1 MYFKGEVL
9 SLTRALNKKID
20 FKKSVLIIS
29 IILKVKIFKQL
40 IMKRFYLTKL
50 AILVVMLLGWN
61 INAIGQPVT
70 FYYTGAM
77 QRYTVPAYTTAVGV
91 NAVGAVGGWS
101 STSQPGGYGGRVQC
115 TLTVTP
121 GQVLY
126 IVCGGAGK
134 TGIAATSVA
143 AGFNDSGANG
153 GWCSS
158 ISSYGG
164 GSGGGASDI
173 RIGGTQ
179 LTNRVVVAGGGG
191 GAGCNCTN
199 PGGHGGGLVG
209 ANAIG
214 CSTEYNGVGGTQ
226 TGGGLGGT
234 YSSYGTSGSGVLGWG
249 GIASTQPFN
258 TPGSAGGGG
267 GGGYY
272 GGAGGSWGGGG
283 GGSSWTDPVLATAV
297 VHTQGYLNTRDS
309 GGYITLTPNCNPATS
324 GGVITGTSPLC
335 GGSGV
340 ATFTESVAGGYW
352 LSSNTAIATVGT
364 GTGIVTA
371 VSTGAVVISYAVA
384 YPCGSPAYATYN
396 LTVAPPPNPITGST
410 NICTGIP
417 TTFSDAGG
425 GTWSSSNIALV
436 TIGSTTGIAT
446 GINVGNATITYTLP
460 SGCYGTLTT
469 TVNVS
474 PSLYSVTG
482 GGAYCAGGA
491 GTDVFMGGSDLLVNY
506 KLYNNGTLVS
516 TTPGGGSYI
525 DFGVMTAAGTYSV
538 IATNT
543 NGGCVRNMSGN
554 PVITINPVPAVNTVI
569 NGGSYCSGGTGV
581 HIGLNGSVVGVNYQ
595 LFKGTGSYGSP
606 MGGTSAA
613 LDFGLITP
621 AGTYT
626 VNATY
631 PLTGCSSNMTGS
643 AVVTV
648 NPLPDNHTVINGGS
662 YCLGGSGVHVG
673 LDGSTIGT
681 DYQLVLAGTGS
692 TVLHGN
698 GSPLDFGLVTAT
710 GNYTV
715 LATNTATGCTN
726 LMSSSA
732 TVTTNALPSIYP
744 VTGGGGYCVGSAGS
758 DISLAYS
765 IPGVN
770 YQLWRGTT
778 QVGSYITGIGGPI
791 DFGNF
796 TVSATYYVI
805 ATNATTGCT
814 STMLGSPTIFANPL
828 PTAINVGGGGHYC
841 SGSAGRDITL
851 SPATPGISYQLMFE
865 GRTHGLPVTASSS
878 TVDFGYMT
886 APGRYTVMATN
897 PTTSCSNN
905 MLDTANV
912 VIDALPTLFVVGG
925 GGNYCAGF
933 AGVDVNLSGSETGV
947 NYQLYHDGSVLGS
960 PISGSGSLISFGLR
974 TTPGNYTIKATNTA
988 TGCSVW
994 MSGSVAV
1001 NLNPLPSV
1009 YNMTGGG
1016 TYCSNGVGVTVGLNY
1031 STSGINYQLMRN
1043 GVAVG
1048 TPLGGASSALN
1059 FGLQMAPGNY
1069 TVVATNVSTG
1079 CVANMSGTSV
1089 VNVTPAPVVYH
1100 VTGGG
1105 SFCSDGTGVHV
1116 GIGASNTGV
1125 SYQLFN
1131 GAIPSGSALP
1141 GNGTPLDFG
1150 LRVAPGTYKVIATN
1164 TSNGCMIDMADT
1176 ANVIMNLTPSVYTVT
1191 GGGSY
1196 CSGSIGVDVGMSYS
1210 DAGVQ
1215 YQLYLGGSPVSGLLS
1230 GTSGTLSFGYQTADG
1245 TYSVRAVNPST
1256 ACVANMSGIAT
1267 VVTNPLPRLFTV
1279 TGGGS
1284 FCQSGSGVHVGL
1296 SNSAMGVNYQL
1307 FNSITGSV
1315 GSALPGTNTAL
1326 DFGLQTGAGSY
1337 TVLATN
1343 SSTPC
1348 NVLMTGSANVVVN
1361 PLPHVDTVTGG
1372 GNYCAGGTGVTIGL
1386 TGSQTGINYIL
1397 SNGSGTV
1404 GLPWLGTN
1412 TPIDF
1417 GLMTAAGAYSVRAI
1431 NPATS
1436 CSTDMFGTQTVGIT
1450 PIVVP
1455 TISASAFKP
1464 SPICAS
1470 TVDTFYSNSTNGGSA
1485 PVYSW
1490 SVSGGTS
1497 AGSSSSYYYTP
1508 SNGDVV
1514 TVTMTSNAN
1523 CATPATVSASV
1534 TMSVIA
1540 NVTPSATI
1548 SANTGDTVC
1557 QGANSVFT
1565 IFPINGGSSPVYHWY
1580 KNGTYQASGSTF
1592 SYSPATGDNVYA
1604 ELVSSITCVTADSVA
1619 SNHLNMV
1626 SLVVPN
1632 PTVTI
1637 SASPAIVGL
1646 GQYDTLT
1653 ATVTNG
1659 GPNPT
1664 YQWYVNG
1671 SPTVT
1676 SRVFITNQ
1684 LSNNDSVSVNV
1695 LSSGNCGGKPG
1706 SGHVIVRVR
1715 NVGIQSVANNS
1726 SFVIAPN
1733 PNKGSFNIKGAFGSS
1748 MDEEVTLELTNMLGQ
1763 VVYSSKLMTQSGS
1776 INEQVQI
1783 NNNLANGMY
1792 ILTLRSGSEI
1802 SVINMV
1808 IEQ

>member
-1 MYFKGEVL
+1 
-9 SLTRALNKKID
+9 
-20 FKKSVLIIS
+20 
-29 IILKVKIFKQL
+29 
-40 IMKRFYLTKL
+40 MKRFYLTKL

-77 QRYTVPAYTTAVGV
+77 QRYTVPAYSTQVV
-91 NAVGAVGGWS
+91 VDAVGAVGGWS
-101 STSQPGGYGGRVQC
+101 STGQRGGYGGRTQC

-126 IVCGGAGK
+126 IVCGGAG
-134 TGIAATSVA
+134 GDGL
-143 AGFNDSGANG
+143 AGQSKPGGYNDSGANG

-158 ISSYGG
+158 ISGYGG
-164 GSGGGASDI
+164 GGGGGASDI

-191 GAGCNCTN
+191 GGACNCTN

-209 ANAIG
+209 GNAG
-214 CSTEYNGVGGTQ
+214 SCSTEYCGVGGSQ
-226 TGGGLGGT
+226 TAGGAGGT
-234 YSSYGTSGSGVLGWG
+234 YSTYGTSSPGVLGWG

-272 GGAGGSWGGGG
+272 GGGGGSWGGGG
-283 GGSSWTDPVLATAV
+283 GGSSWTDPILATGV
-297 VHTQGYLNTRDS
+297 LHTQGFWTPQDS
-309 GGYITLTPNCNPATS
+309 GGHITLTPNCIPAVS

-335 GGSGV
+335 AGSGV
-340 ATFTESVAGGYW
+340 ATFTENIAGGYW
-352 LSSNTAIATVGT
+352 ISSNTAIATVGS
-364 GTGIVTA
+364 GTGIVTGVA
-371 VSTGAVVISYAVA
+371 AGAVVISYAVA

-396 LTVAPPPNPITGST
+396 LTVAPPPNPISGST

-417 TTFSDAGG
+417 TAFTDAGG
-425 GTWSSSNIALV
+425 GTWASSNIALV

-446 GINVGNATITYTLP
+446 GVNVGNATITYTLP
-460 SGCYGTLTT
+460 SGCYGTITT

-474 PSLYSVTG
+474 PSLFSVTG
-482 GGAYCAGGA
+482 GGSYCAGGA
-491 GTDVFMGGSDLLVNY
+491 GTDIFMGGSDLLVNY
-506 KLYNNGTLVS
+506 KLYNGASLIS
-516 TTPGGGSYI
+516 TVPGGGSYI
-525 DFGVMTAAGTYSV
+525 DFGVLSAAGTYSV

-543 NGGCVRNMSGN
+543 NGGCVRTMSGN
-554 PVITINPVPAVNTVI
+554 PVITVNPVPAINSVI
-569 NGGSYCSGGTGV
+569 NGGTYCLGGTGV
-581 HIGLNGSVVGVNYQ
+581 HVGLNGSVSGVRYQ
-595 LFKGTGSYGSP
+595 LFLGTGAYGSP
-606 MGGTSAA
+606 ITGDGSAI
-613 LDFGLITP
+613 DFGLITP

-626 VNATY
+626 VQASF
-631 PLTGCSSNMTGS
+631 PLTGCASNMTGS
-643 AVVTV
+643 AVVSI
-648 NPLPDNHTVINGGS
+648 NPLPANHTVINGGS
-662 YCLGGSGVHVG
+662 YCVGGSGVHVG
-673 LDGSTIGT
+673 LDGSTTGT

-692 TVLHGN
+692 TILHGN
-698 GSPLDFGLVTAT
+698 GSALDFGLVTAT

-715 LATNTATGCTN
+715 LATNTSTLCN
-726 LMSSSA
+726 NVMSSSA

-744 VTGGGGYCVGSAGS
+744 VIGGGGYCVGSAGS
-758 DISLAYS
+758 NISLSYS
-765 IPGVN
+765 VPGIN
-770 YQLWRGTT
+770 YQLWRGSTT
-778 QVGSYITGIGGPI
+778 VGSYITGIGGPI

-796 TVSATYYVI
+796 TTAATYHIV

-814 STMLGSPTIFANPL
+814 SNMAGSPTIFANPL
-828 PTAINVGGGGHYC
+828 PTAINVSGGGHYC
-841 SGSAGRDITL
+841 SGTSGRDISL
-851 SPATPGISYQLMFE
+851 STASPGISYQLNFE
-865 GRTHGLPVTASSS
+865 GVAHGLPVTATSSS
-878 TVDFGYMT
+878 VDFGYMT
-886 APGRYTVMATN
+886 APGRYTVVATN
-897 PTTSCSNN
+897 TSTSCTNN
-905 MLDTANV
+905 MIDTATV

-925 GGNYCAGF
+925 GGNYCAGGP
-933 AGVDVNLSGSETGV
+933 GVDVNLDGSENGV
-947 NYQLYHDGSVLGS
+947 NYQLYLDGTSIGA
-960 PISGSGSLISFGLR
+960 PIAGTGVMISFGIR
-974 TTPGNYTIKATNTA
+974 TTPGNYSIKATSTI
-988 TGCSVW
+988 TGCTVW

-1016 TYCSNGVGVTVGLNY
+1016 TYCSNGVGVYVGLSY
-1031 STSGINYQLMRN
+1031 ATTGINYQLKNN
-1043 GVAVG
+1043 GVALG
-1048 TPLGGASSALN
+1048 TPLGGASAALN

-1079 CVANMSGTSV
+1079 CATNMNGISV
-1089 VNVTPAPVVYH
+1089 VNVTPAPVVYPT
-1100 VTGGG
+1100 TGGG
-1105 SFCSDGTGVHV
+1105 SFCSDGLGVHV
-1116 GIGASNTGV
+1116 GLSASNTGV
-1125 SYQLFN
+1125 TYQLYN
-1131 GAIPSGSALP
+1131 GAIPSGSAIT
-1141 GNGTPLDFG
+1141 GSGTPIDFG
-1150 LRVAPGTYKVIATN
+1150 LRLAPGTYKVIATN
-1164 TSNGCMIDMADT
+1164 TANGCSSNMADS
-1176 ANVIMNLTPSVYTVT
+1176 ANIIMNLTPSVYTVT

-1196 CSGSIGVDVGMSYS
+1196 CSGSAGVDVGLSYS

-1215 YQLYLGGSPVSGLLS
+1215 YQLYRGSSPVSGLVS
-1230 GTSGTLSFGYQTADG
+1230 GTSGTLSFGLQTTDG
-1245 TYSVRAVNPST
+1245 SYTVRAVNPST
-1256 ACVANMSGIAT
+1256 ACVANMSGLAT
-1267 VVTNPLPRLFTV
+1267 VVTNPLPNMYTV

-1284 FCQSGSGVHVGL
+1284 YCQSGTGVHVGL
-1296 SNSAMGVNYQL
+1296 GNSAMGVNYQL
-1307 FNSITGSV
+1307 INSITGPV
-1315 GSALPGTNTAL
+1315 GSALAGTNAAL

-1372 GNYCAGGTGVTIGL
+1372 GNYCVGGTGVGIGL
-1386 TGSQTGINYIL
+1386 TSSQTGINYIL
-1397 SNGSGTV
+1397 SNASGTV
-1404 GLPWLGTN
+1404 GLPWLGTGS
-1412 TPIDF
+1412 PIDF
-1417 GLMTAAGAYSVRAI
+1417 GMMTAAGAYSVRAI

-1455 TISASAFKP
+1455 TISASAFLP

-1490 SVSGGTS
+1490 SVGGGAS
-1497 AGSSSSYYYTP
+1497 VGSSTSYYYTP

-1523 CATPATVSASV
+1523 CATPATVSATV
-1534 TMSVIA
+1534 TMNVIP

-1565 IFPINGGSSPVYHWY
+1565 IFPINGGSAPVYHWY
-1580 KNGTYQASGSTF
+1580 KGSTMVGSGSTF
-1592 SYSPATGDNVYA
+1592 SYSPATGDNIYA
-1604 ELVSSITCVTADSVA
+1604 ELVSSISCVTADSVA
-1619 SNHLNMV
+1619 SNHINMV

-1637 SASPAIVGL
+1637 SSSPAIVGL
-1646 GQYDTLT
+1646 GQNDTLV
-1653 ATVTNG
+1653 ATITNG
-1659 GPNPT
+1659 GSTPT
-1664 YQWYVNG
+1664 IEWLVNG
-1671 SPTVT
+1671 DRKATGP
-1676 SRVFITNQ
+1676 VFITNQ
-1684 LSNNDSVSVNV
+1684 LNNNDSVSVNV
-1695 LSSGNCGGKPG
+1695 LSSGMCGGKRG
-1706 SGHVIVRVR
+1706 SGYVIVHVR
-1715 NVGIQSVANNS
+1715 NVGIQSVANNN

-1748 MDEEVTLELTNMLGQ
+1748 MDEEVSLELTNMLGQ
-1763 VVYSSKLMTQSGS
+1763 VVYSSKLMTQNGS

-1792 ILTLRSGSEI
+1792 ILTLRSGSEV